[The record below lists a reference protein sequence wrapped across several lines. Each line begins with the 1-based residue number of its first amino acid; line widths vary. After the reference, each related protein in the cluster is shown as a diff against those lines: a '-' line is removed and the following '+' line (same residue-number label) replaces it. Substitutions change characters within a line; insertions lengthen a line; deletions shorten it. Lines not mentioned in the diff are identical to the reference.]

1 MACLAVSLHAH
12 RPDLLYPMAA
22 GRKASTAC
30 VTMGHVHLS
39 TAGHC
44 LPPGFTDLSAGSQH
58 MHFGDDGDPLDPVPQ
73 AAVFVVDDWL
83 QLRAPL
89 QVVAALACLRQRLA
103 QAFAAKVG

>member
-1 MACLAVSLHAH
+1 MCPNEAYAPEHS
-12 RPDLLYPMAA
+12 
-22 GRKASTAC
+22 S
-30 VTMGHVHLS
+30 
-39 TAGHC
+39 GHC
-44 LPPGFTDLSAGSQH
+44 LPPGFADMSAGSQH
-58 MHFGDDGDPLDPVPQ
+58 MHFGEDGEPLEPVPQ